1 MRDQIRLG
9 LPREPRWLD
18 LAGTARVLMRPPTT
32 ALISAA
38 QHAAMAEADAIRAGQ
53 EGLIAAGADVDGLDL
68 DDPHIVAGLAHELM
82 VQALA
87 RYLVTDWQGVF
98 DAEGN
103 ALAFDAKLL
112 PRLMAIED
120 VAAAFWRHVLEPERR
135 RAAEGNASAPSP
147 NGISA
152 GALDT
157 APDAS
162 LARPVAPRHAAP
174 PVPTSATL
182 P

>member
-1 MRDQIRLG
+1 MREQIRLG
-9 LPREPRWLD
+9 LPRAPRWID
-18 LAGTARVLMRPPTT
+18 LAGTARVLLRPATT

-38 QHAAMAEADAIRAGQ
+38 QHAAMAEADAIHAARS
-53 EGLIAAGADVDGLDL
+53 GLQAAGAAIDGLDL

-87 RYLVTDWQGVF
+87 RYLVADWDGVF
-98 DAEGN
+98 DADGN
-103 ALAFDAKLL
+103 PLAFDAKLL

-120 VAAAFWRHVLEPERR
+120 VAAAFWKHVLEPERR
-135 RAAEGNASAPSP
+135 RVLEGNASAPSP

-152 GALDT
+152 GA
-157 APDAS
+157 PDIAS
-162 LARPVAPRHAAP
+162 AASPMPVAPPHAAP
-174 PVPTSATL
+174 PAPTSGTR

>member
-18 LAGTARVLMRPPTT
+18 LAGTARVLVRPATT

-68 DDPHIVAGLAHELM
+68 DDPHIVAGLAHDLM
-82 VQALA
+82 VRALA
-87 RYLVTDWQGVF
+87 KYLVTDWDGVF
-98 DAEGN
+98 DAEGK
-103 ALAFDAKLL
+103 ALAFDPKLL
-112 PRLMAIED
+112 PQLMAIED
-120 VAAAFWRHVLEPERR
+120 VAAAFWKHVLEPERR
-135 RAAEGNASAPSP
+135 RVLEGNGFAPSP

-152 GALDT
+152 GAPDIAAAASRDAGAPAPT
-157 APDAS
+157 AS
-162 LARPVAPRHAAP
+162 
-174 PVPTSATL
+174 TL